1 MGEMYMILDKVA
13 AHIWAAKKKEWIEE
27 AKIKQQS
34 VVKPQ
39 YLAPEQ
45 RTKNGNKNALEKIG

>member
-1 MGEMYMILDKVA
+1 MGEMYMILDRVA
-13 AHIWAAKKKEWIEE
+13 AQMLEEMRQRWIKEE
-27 AKIKQQS
+27 KIKQQS
-34 VVKPQ
+34 AVKPQ